1 MGCFRSAR
9 ISLDIQR
16 RTLVLVLSIAKGSVP
31 LYVQIKDL
39 LIARITKGEWAPGD
53 IIPGEIQLARELDV
67 SHGTVRKAITELVEN
82 NVLLRRQGR
91 GTFVAIH
98 DHNRALFHFFH
109 LVSNNGTRVL
119 PECRTLSCRRRRA
132 SRPEAS
138 KLNLSNRAQ
147 VVCIERVR
155 NLGDQPTILET
166 IVLPAGLFGDL
177 GKSKAYS
184 LPNALYQLY
193 ETQFGITIHRAE
205 EQLRAVAATD
215 DDASFLD
222 VEVGSPL
229 LEIERI
235 ALTLD
240 GTSAEL
246 RISRC
251 ETSRH
256 HYQNTVL

>member
-1 MGCFRSAR
+1 M
-9 ISLDIQR
+9 
-16 RTLVLVLSIAKGSVP
+16 LVLVLSIAKGSIP

-39 LIARITKGEWAPGD
+39 FVARVTTGEWAPGD
-53 IIPGEIQLARELDV
+53 IIPSEMQLARELNV
-67 SHGTVRKAITELVEN
+67 SQGTVRKAVTELVEN

-91 GTFVAIH
+91 GTFVATH
-98 DHNRALFHFFH
+98 DYNRALFHFFH
-109 LVSNNGTRVL
+109 IVSNNGVKVL
-119 PECRTLSCRRRRA
+119 PECRTLSCRRKRA
-132 SRPEAS
+132 SRVEAS
-138 KLNLSNRAQ
+138 RLSLSDRAQ

-155 NLGDQPTILET
+155 NLENQPTILET
-166 IVLPAGLFGDL
+166 IVLPAELFGDL

-215 DDASFLD
+215 HDAKLLD

-235 ALTLD
+235 AVTLD

-246 RISRC
+246 RVSRC
-251 ETSRH
+251 DTSGH

>member
-1 MGCFRSAR
+1 MA
-9 ISLDIQR
+9 
-16 RTLVLVLSIAKGSVP
+16 LSIAKGSVP
-31 LYVQIKDL
+31 LYVQIKEL
-39 LIARITKGEWAPGD
+39 LVARVTKGEWAPGD
-53 IIPGEIQLARELDV
+53 IIPSEMQLARELNV
-67 SHGTVRKAITELVEN
+67 SQGTVRKAVTELVEN

-91 GTFVAIH
+91 GTFVATH
-98 DHNRALFHFFH
+98 DYNRALFHFFH
-109 LVSNNGTRVL
+109 IVSNSGVKVL
-119 PECRTLSCRRRRA
+119 PECKTLSCRRRRA
-132 SRPEAS
+132 SRLEAS
-138 KLNLSNRAQ
+138 ILNLSSRAP

-155 NLGDQPTILET
+155 NLENQPTILET
-166 IVLPAGLFGDL
+166 IVLPAELFGDL

-215 DDASFLD
+215 HDAMFLD

-240 GTSAEL
+240 GTPAEL
-246 RISRC
+246 RVSRC
-251 ETSRH
+251 ETSKH

>member
-1 MGCFRSAR
+1 M
-9 ISLDIQR
+9 
-16 RTLVLVLSIAKGSVP
+16 LVLVLSIAKGSIP
-31 LYVQIKDL
+31 LYVQIEDL
-39 LIARITKGEWAPGD
+39 FVARVTTGEWAPGD
-53 IIPGEIQLARELDV
+53 IIPSEMQLARELNV
-67 SHGTVRKAITELVEN
+67 SQGTVRKAVTELVEN

-91 GTFVAIH
+91 GTFVATH
-98 DHNRALFHFFH
+98 DYNRALFHFFH
-109 LVSNNGTRVL
+109 IVSNNGVKVL
-119 PECRTLSCRRRRA
+119 PECRTLSCRRKRA
-132 SRPEAS
+132 SRVEAS
-138 KLNLSNRAQ
+138 RLRLSDRAQ

-155 NLGDQPTILET
+155 NLENQPTILET
-166 IVLPAGLFGDL
+166 IVLPAELFGDL

-215 DDASFLD
+215 HDAKLLD

-246 RISRC
+246 RVSRC
-251 ETSRH
+251 DTSGH

>member
-1 MGCFRSAR
+1 M
-9 ISLDIQR
+9 
-16 RTLVLVLSIAKGSVP
+16 VLSIAKGSVP

-39 LIARITKGEWAPGD
+39 FIARITKGKWAPGD
-53 IIPGEIQLARELDV
+53 IIPSEIQLARELNV

-91 GTFVAIH
+91 GTFVATH
-98 DHNRALFHFFH
+98 DYNRALFHFFH
-109 LVSNNGTRVL
+109 IVGNDGVKIL
-119 PECRTLSCRRRRA
+119 PECRTLSCRRKRA
-132 SRPEAS
+132 SRLEAS
-138 KLNLSNRAQ
+138 RLNLSRGAQ

-155 NLGDQPTILET
+155 NLGNQPTILET
-166 IVLPAGLFGDL
+166 IVLPAELFGDL

-205 EQLRAVAATD
+205 EQLRAVAATEH
-215 DDASFLD
+215 DALFLD
-222 VEVGSPL
+222 VEIGSPL
-229 LEIERI
+229 LEIERM

-246 RISRC
+246 RVSRC
-251 ETSRH
+251 ETSKH
-256 HYQNTVL
+256 HYRNTVL

>member
-1 MGCFRSAR
+1 M
-9 ISLDIQR
+9 L
-16 RTLVLVLSIAKGSVP
+16 LSIAKGSVP
-31 LYVQIKDL
+31 LYVQVKDL
-39 LIARITKGEWAPGD
+39 LVARITKGDWAPGD
-53 IIPGEIQLARELDV
+53 VIPSEMQLARELNV
-67 SHGTVRKAITELVEN
+67 SPGTVRKAITELVEN

-91 GTFVAIH
+91 GTFVATH
-98 DHNRALFHFFH
+98 DYNRALFHFFH
-109 LVSNNGTRVL
+109 IVGNSGVKVL
-119 PECRTLSCRRRRA
+119 PECRTLSCRRKRA
-132 SRPEAS
+132 SRLEAS
-138 KLNLSNRAQ
+138 KLNLSSGAK

-155 NLGDQPTILET
+155 NLEDQPTILET
-166 IVLPAGLFGDL
+166 IVLPAELFGDL

-215 DDASFLD
+215 HDASLLD

>member
-1 MGCFRSAR
+1 M
-9 ISLDIQR
+9 
-16 RTLVLVLSIAKGSVP
+16 LVLVLSIAKGSIP

-39 LIARITKGEWAPGD
+39 FVARVTTGEWAPGD
-53 IIPGEIQLARELDV
+53 IIPSEMQLARELNV
-67 SHGTVRKAITELVEN
+67 SQGTVRKAVTELVEN

-91 GTFVAIH
+91 GTFVATH
-98 DHNRALFHFFH
+98 DYNRALFHFFH
-109 LVSNNGTRVL
+109 IVSNNGVKVL
-119 PECRTLSCRRRRA
+119 PECRTLSCRRKRA
-132 SRPEAS
+132 SRVEAS
-138 KLNLSNRAQ
+138 RLSLSNRAQ

-155 NLGDQPTILET
+155 NLENQPTILET
-166 IVLPAGLFGDL
+166 IVLPAELFGDL

-215 DDASFLD
+215 HDAKLLD

-246 RISRC
+246 RVSRC
-251 ETSRH
+251 DTSGH